1 MNQWRLG
8 TQPYIW
14 VIIIA
19 KMQRADLL
27 FGRLIVDAWCKEYM
41 ESPFKPMMTKFP
53 APYMSHQVKLN
64 SKNKPSVWSN
74 NCQYMLQRTHQGL
87 QNWPTVHQ
95 SFHTDNF
102 SAHMEIKTDRP
113 LKAFHHPGYLG
124 AIVFFQLSGPVYRQS
139 GLSFTGPCCRA
150 RIRPFQQLKQPIH
163 SPCINR
169 THVGPYHYLRKTA
182 QSDYGKNICFKNY
195 QTFQWKVW

>member
-1 MNQWRLG
+1 MNQWRPG

-64 SKNKPSVWSN
+64 SKSRPSVWSN
-74 NCQYMLQRTHQGL
+74 NCQYILQRTHQGL

-95 SFHTDNF
+95 TSTLTTSPH
-102 SAHMEIKTDRP
+102 IWR
-113 LKAFHHPGYLG
+113 
-124 AIVFFQLSGPVYRQS
+124 
-139 GLSFTGPCCRA
+139 
-150 RIRPFQQLKQPIH
+150 LKQIDLSKH
-163 SPCINR
+163 SIILDTRVPLFSSSSAAQFIANLDSPSP
-169 THVGPYHYLRKTA
+169 THAAGLVSGH
-182 QSDYGKNICFKNY
+182 SSS
-195 QTFQWKVW
+195 